1 MLPRG
6 EGGAHAGVRRM
17 RFVNRIQGSRGAAAL
32 FVLVVSTSPALAE
45 VCDKSEDVPLSTWM
59 VLIPLVLLAWL
70 VVCWHFRVWQ
80 VYLGLAALLLLYA
93 ASGAYELFFN
103 NASLYRASIQE
114 GCATVAGGILG
125 VVLLTL
131 ISVMLGWSARWLH
144 GKTKP
149 EH

>member
-6 EGGAHAGVRRM
+6 EGGAHPGVRM
-17 RFVNRIQGSRGAAAL
+17 CGFDIKSWGSRGAAAL
-32 FVLVVSTSPALAE
+32 FVLVVSAAPVMAE
-45 VCDKSEDVPLSTWM
+45 VCDKGDDVPLFPRM
-59 VLIPLVLLAWL
+59 LLIPLALLVWL
-70 VVCWHFRVWQ
+70 VVCWRFRIWQ

-93 ASGAYELFFN
+93 ASEAYDLFFN

-125 VVLLTL
+125 VILLTL

-144 GKTKP
+144 GKTKL